1 MEDGKRLKSLFRGS
15 RGVAGGAPDCQRV
28 VTTRKI
34 PARNRWRK
42 DFLRV
47 TSSKGVMLSGNLNDE
62 LCDGRFAE
70 TSQRNVVSMTAPAL
84 IVLVTGVFSAI
95 SARRAFCSG

>member
-1 MEDGKRLKSLFRGS
+1 MGRGS
-15 RGVAGGAPDCQRV
+15 RVYFVDLAALRAGFQIASGV

-47 TSSKGVMLSGNLNDE
+47 TSSKGVMLSGLHPAP
-62 LCDGRFAE
+62 RQAF
-70 TSQRNVVSMTAPAL
+70 APAVIL
-84 IVLVTGVFSAI
+84 
-95 SARRAFCSG
+95 